1 MTNKKILSAR
11 GEFHTMLDIAR
22 ANAASYGCVSS
33 IDGAAGAA
41 VIMWRLGL
49 ITSAS
54 FDRVLS
60 LLKAYRA
67 RTEPPEWYC

>member
-1 MTNKKILSAR
+1 MTDKKIAAVR
-11 GEFHTMLDIAR
+11 CEFHTMLDIAR

-41 VIMWRLGL
+41 VIMWRAGL
-49 ITSAS
+49 ITTAS

-67 RTEPPEWYC
+67 KTDPPEWYC